1 VMVAALV
8 FAALRRPAQ
17 YNTAN
22 MDVFRSKVPI
32 ERALYYARMLPK
44 EWLEDEPE
52 EKAWL
57 RARGLKD

>member
-1 VMVAALV
+1 MVAALV
-8 FAALRRPAQ
+8 FSALKAARSN
-17 YNTAN
+17 NTAK
-22 MDVFRSKVPI
+22 MDIFRSKVPI

-44 EWLEDEPE
+44 QWLKDEPE